1 MFLLNMQPSVLYTA
15 GSRASPPDYFNNTPY
30 LDPEGTL
37 KMLTRKL
44 RVCVLPHTSSSFFNF
59 SHKKGSQVQV
69 KIKSELLD
77 GKFIT
82 SPTSKVPYFFSRE
95 QLHPTH
101 SLDLREFCIF
111 FPLFGKK
118 NTKRFFFF
126 QEKFASHSLEK
137 NQISTKKRS
146 KKRYFT
152 LFFGTFRIFSNT
164 YGNLWPVPVDENLLG
179 GVSSLQTFPGQ
190 KNVFFQE
197 VGKKICT
204 IE

>member
-1 MFLLNMQPSVLYTA
+1 MFLLNMQPSVLYPA

-69 KIKSELLD
+69 KIKSELSD

-118 NTKRFFFF
+118 KYKTFFFPR
-126 QEKFASHSLEK
+126 KSL
-137 NQISTKKRS
+137 QATHS
-146 KKRYFT
+146 KKIRYLQKTGPKKGT
-152 LFFGTFRIFSNT
+152 LRCFSE
-164 YGNLWPVPVDENLLG
+164 L
-179 GVSSLQTFPGQ
+179 F
-190 KNVFFQE
+190 
-197 VGKKICT
+197 
-204 IE
+204 

>member
-1 MFLLNMQPSVLYTA
+1 MFLLNMQPSVLYPA

-82 SPTSKVPYFFSRE
+82 SPTSKVPYFFF
-95 QLHPTH
+95 PGIVTPH
-101 SLDLREFCIF
+101 SLTGFERILYF
-111 FPLFGKK
+111 FSTFWKK
-118 NTKRFFFF
+118 KYKTFFFF
-126 QEKFASHSLEK
+126 PGKVYKPL
-137 NQISTKKRS
+137 TRKKLDIY
-146 KKRYFT
+146 KKQVQKKVHFT
-152 LFFGTFRIFSNT
+152 LFFGTFRIFSN
-164 YGNLWPVPVDENLLG
+164 
-179 GVSSLQTFPGQ
+179 F
-190 KNVFFQE
+190 
-197 VGKKICT
+197 
-204 IE
+204 